1 MGKQNKCFRVRTSVP
16 AQSGSSCASKPRHET
31 MANESSTADH
41 ATVVA
46 AADARYTFDVK
57 KLEELRK
64 SSPWRD
70 DPRYFKGVAIGPSAV
85 MKMVSR

>member
-1 MGKQNKCFRVRTSVP
+1 
-16 AQSGSSCASKPRHET
+16 
-31 MANESSTADH
+31 MANESSTADP

>member
-1 MGKQNKCFRVRTSVP
+1 
-16 AQSGSSCASKPRHET
+16 
-31 MANESSTADH
+31 MANESSNPA
-41 ATVVA
+41 AVVA
-46 AADARYTFDVK
+46 ADDARYTFDVA

>member
-1 MGKQNKCFRVRTSVP
+1 LR
-16 AQSGSSCASKPRHET
+16 KPRHET
-31 MANESSTADH
+31 MANESSTADP

>member
-1 MGKQNKCFRVRTSVP
+1 MFYS
-16 AQSGSSCASKPRHET
+16 AYFGSRPKWELLRKPRHET
-31 MANESSTADH
+31 MANESSTADP